1 MHQPPLNNPDVRVA
15 VDTVAAA
22 GIIGTLIGYLPA
34 LAAFAA
40 IVWYAIQV
48 WESKTVQRHVRAWK
62 IKRRHDRLAHQVRK
76 AANVI
81 VAAPP
86 KVVDEIVAQ
95 GEVTATISGG
105 SDGRSQGN

>member
-48 WESKTVQRHVRAWK
+48 WESKTVQRHVRAWR
-62 IKRRHDRLAHQVRK
+62 IARRRKLMARKVRK
-76 AANVI
+76 AAAVI
-81 VAAPP
+81 AAAPP
-86 KVVDEIVAQ
+86 AVVAEVA
-95 GEVTATISGG
+95 ATGAAAASVGG
-105 SDGRSQGN
+105 LSDGRPQGN